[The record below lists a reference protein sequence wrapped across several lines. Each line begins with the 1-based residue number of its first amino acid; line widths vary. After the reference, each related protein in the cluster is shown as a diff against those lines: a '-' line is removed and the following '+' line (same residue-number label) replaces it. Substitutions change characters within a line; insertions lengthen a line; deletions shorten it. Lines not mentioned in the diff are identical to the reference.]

1 MGRGRRTAITLGM
14 GAAATISLAAFFHQE
29 IRLAWILRKLDPDP
43 GRLDA
48 FLRAEGAAVSWE
60 RLERRFRSQPRLPEQ
75 PTQFNPPVEERME
88 EYMAQDVNA
97 ALMDL
102 LGLLSEA
109 TSRVTQL
116 LRGGAPLSV
125 ASTRVMM
132 PVVETVAEEAPA
144 AGSNGG
150 SALDRV
156 NADVVDVTPKKR
168 GRRRKFNITPEELK
182 KHYIDQGMSAKEI
195 GEKYGVSSLWA
206 LIAPTILSP
215 ILSMLL
221 TIRACPLLASLT
233 SAVK

>member
-1 MGRGRRTAITLGM
+1 MAAMARAGAMAVLMAFFSTPRCGREYSRPSDRGPPGLHVSWKSSRRRPMGRGRRTAITLGM

-132 PVVETVAEEAPA
+132 PVVET
-144 AGSNGG
+144 
-150 SALDRV
+150 
-156 NADVVDVTPKKR
+156 
-168 GRRRKFNITPEELK
+168 
-182 KHYIDQGMSAKEI
+182 
-195 GEKYGVSSLWA
+195 
-206 LIAPTILSP
+206 
-215 ILSMLL
+215 
-221 TIRACPLLASLT
+221 
-233 SAVK
+233 